1 MPESLAVRKAATATA
16 ITRVH
21 EVLDAFAA
29 RDENGELLT
38 AVRYFPAREAQWED
52 FPAWVHPD
60 LASAYVAK
68 GIRRL
73 YTHQAEAA
81 ETVHAGKNVVIVT
94 PTASGKTLCYNL
106 PVLNATL
113 ENSDTRALY
122 LFPTKAL
129 AQDQLAELHDLN
141 QRLDNRF
148 GVFTYDG
155 DTPADARRS
164 IREKGHI
171 VLTNPDMLH
180 TGILPHHTRW
190 TRLFENLRYIVLDE
204 LHTYRGV
211 FGSHLCNVLRR
222 LRRIARFYGR
232 DPQFI
237 CCSATI
243 ANPGDLASRLLES
256 EVEVLNS
263 NGAPTAEKTF
273 VFYNPPVVNRALGI
287 RRSYIS
293 ESSRV
298 AQEFLK
304 RDLQTIVFS
313 NSRLQ
318 TEILL
323 TYLQQANPQLPGKPE
338 TIRGYRGGYLPN
350 ERREIER
357 GLRDGKIRGVVST
370 SALELGIDVGSL
382 DTVVMAGYPGTIAAT
397 WQRAG
402 RAGRRSGSSCAV
414 LVASSSPLDQF
425 IVRHPDYFF
434 GNTPEYA
441 FIQPDNLEILLN
453 HLKCAAF
460 ELPISPSDKFGDVDL
475 PDLCARLAEAGYLH
489 LAGGNYHW
497 TQEAYPADTI
507 SLRSV
512 TSDNF
517 VIIDIT
523 GAPTVIGEVDFP
535 SALVFL
541 HEKAIYIHGGQ
552 QHHVEHLDFKER
564 KAYVKRVDVDYYTD
578 AVRYTQVRVLEIAAS
593 SLAGNGAILSE
604 AKGLNLSTANNQSAH
619 SHSRG
624 DVLVRSQVVGFKKI
638 KFFTNENIGDG
649 KLELPEN
656 EMHTTSYWITLERPL
671 LESLPFTV
679 SERQSGMFGLLH
691 ALESV
696 ATLLLMCDR
705 RDLGTAIGE
714 RPPAPESHSSEDV
727 ILNGAKDLNATNS
740 APPAFE
746 ADFPVTRMQ
755 DAISLNPKEFF
766 EPNLYLFDAYPG
778 GIGFSEPLFRT
789 HALLV
794 QKTRELIA
802 ACPCEQGCP
811 SCVGPSGDLAPGTKE
826 AALAILDRL
835 CA

>member
-1 MPESLAVRKAATATA
+1 MSHSLAVRVAAFGSLESGAGSSF
-16 ITRVH
+16 TRVR
-21 EVLDAFAA
+21 EVLDSLAT
-29 RDENGELLT
+29 RDVHGDVLT
-38 AVRYFPAREAQWED
+38 AVRYFPAREAQWAE
-52 FPAWVHPD
+52 FPAWVHAD
-60 LASAYVAK
+60 LVAAYGAK
-68 GIRRL
+68 GIRKL
-73 YTHQAEAA
+73 YTHQASAA
-81 ETVHAGKNVVIVT
+81 EDVHAGKNVVVVT

-106 PVLNATL
+106 PILNSIL
-113 ENSDTRALY
+113 ENPDTRALY

-129 AQDQLAELHDLN
+129 AQDQLAELYDLN

-155 DTPADARRS
+155 DTPADARRA
-164 IREKGHI
+164 IREKGHV

-190 TRLFENLRYIVLDE
+190 TRLFENLRYIVIDE

-222 LRRIARFYGR
+222 LRRIANFYGR

-243 ANPGDLASRLLES
+243 ANPGELAAKLLEN
-256 EVEVLNS
+256 EVEVLDG
-263 NGAPTAEKTF
+263 NGAPAGEKTF

-287 RRSYIS
+287 RRSYIN
-293 ESSRV
+293 ETSRV

-304 RDLQTIVFS
+304 HDLQTMVFA

-318 TEILL
+318 TEVLL
-323 TYLQQANPQLPGKPE
+323 TYLQQANPQPPGKQE

-350 ERREIER
+350 ERREIEH
-357 GLRDGKIRGVVST
+357 GLRDGRIRGVVTT

-382 DTVVMAGYPGTIAAT
+382 DTVVMAGYPGSIAGT

-414 LVASSSPLDQF
+414 MVASSSPLDQF
-425 IVRHPDYFF
+425 IIRHPDYFF
-434 GNTPEYA
+434 GNTPEHA
-441 FIQPDNLEILLN
+441 FIQPDNLEILIN

-460 ELPISPSDKFGDVDL
+460 ELPIAPGERFGEVDL
-475 PDLCARLAEAGYLH
+475 PDICARLAEAGFLH
-489 LAGGNYHW
+489 LAGDHYHW
-497 TQEAYPADTI
+497 TQEAYPADAI
-507 SLRSV
+507 SLRSI

-517 VIIDIT
+517 IIIDVT
-523 GAPTVIGEVDFP
+523 GSPNVIGEVDFT

-552 QHHVEHLDFKER
+552 QYHVEHLDFKER
-564 KAYVKRVDVDYYTD
+564 KAYVKEVDIDYYTD
-578 AVRYTQVRVLEIAAS
+578 AVRYTQVRVLEAAETAAATAAS
-593 SLAGNGAILSE
+593 
-604 AKGLNLSTANNQSAH
+604 ANSH
-619 SHSRG
+619 SHG

-671 LESLPFTV
+671 LESLPYSV
-679 SERQSGMFGLLH
+679 GERQSGMFGLLH
-691 ALESV
+691 ALASV
-696 ATLLLMCDR
+696 ATLLLMCDG

-714 RPPAPESHSSEDV
+714 RPPAPDTGAELIGTQHASPVQSPGVGALDDFTPSRFRDTSASS
-727 ILNGAKDLNATNS
+727 L
-740 APPAFE
+740 
-746 ADFPVTRMQ
+746 
-755 DAISLNPKEFF
+755 KEFF
-766 EPNLYLFDAYPG
+766 EPNLYLYDSYPG
-778 GIGFSEPLFRT
+778 GIGFSEPLFRA
-789 HALLV
+789 HDLLIH
-794 QKTRELIA
+794 KTRELIG
-802 ACPCEQGCP
+802 ACACDQGCP
-811 SCVGPSGDLAPGTKE
+811 SCVGPSGDLAPRAKE

-835 CA
+835 CK